1 MSKSEIFAEALNLVS
16 KETEIPVDRILSL
29 CKDTETVD
37 ARHLLVRLLT
47 DSGMYPAQIAICIKK
62 TERTVNYMI
71 TNFQCRAETR
81 KMLRINWENIKKSF
95 GNN

>member
-1 MSKSEIFAEALNLVS
+1 MSKSEIFAEALNMVS
-16 KETEIPVDRILSL
+16 KETELPVEKILSS
-29 CKDTETVD
+29 CKDAETVD

-47 DSGMYPAQIAICIKK
+47 DRGIYPAQIAVLMSK
-62 TERTVNYMI
+62 TERTINYII

>member
-1 MSKSEIFAEALNLVS
+1 MKKSEIFAEALSLVS
-16 KETEIPVDRILSL
+16 KETEIPVERILSS
-29 CKDTETVD
+29 CKDSETVD
-37 ARHLLVRLLT
+37 ARHLLVRLLA
-47 DSGMYPAQIAICIKK
+47 DRGIYPAQISVCVKK

-81 KMLRINWENIKKSF
+81 KMLRINYENIKKLF

>member
-1 MSKSEIFAEALNLVS
+1 MSKSEIFAETLNLVS
-16 KETEIPVDRILSL
+16 KETEILVERILSS
-29 CKDTETVD
+29 CKDAETVD
-37 ARHLLVRLLT
+37 ARHLLVRLLA
-47 DSGMYPAQIAICIKK
+47 DRGMYPAQIAVCIHK

-81 KMLRINWENIKKSF
+81 KMLRINWENIKKML